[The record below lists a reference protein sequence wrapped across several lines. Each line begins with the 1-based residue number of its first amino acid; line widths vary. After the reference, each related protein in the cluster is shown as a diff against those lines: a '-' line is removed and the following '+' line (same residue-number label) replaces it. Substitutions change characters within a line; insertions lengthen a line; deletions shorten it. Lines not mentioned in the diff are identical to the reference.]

1 MFEVYEGL
9 RSISVTCTPE
19 PPHTFRYLAAASPA
33 MPPPTTTTRPVV
45 PVTTVG
51 EVRLVRAASARGAE
65 AASVVAGAS
74 GSPPP
79 QRVSAALKPTAPAAV
94 SHVLR
99 V

>member
-1 MFEVYEGL
+1 
-9 RSISVTCTPE
+9 
-19 PPHTFRYLAAASPA
+19 

-45 PVTTVG
+45 LFTDVG
-51 EVRLVRAASARGAE
+51 AVRVERAASARGAE
-65 AASVVAGAS
+65 EASVVAGAS

-79 QRVSAALKPTAPAAV
+79 QRVSAAPNPTAPAAV